1 MADKNKRKT
10 PPPARTP
17 EGRMNQLINYAVDLA
32 EQKLINGTASSQI
45 ISLLL
50 NLATT
55 KAQLELERM
64 RSDILLK
71 EAKVKEIKSGEELK
85 EQYKNVIAAM
95 REYRGE
101 DEDIFDEEFED
112 E

>member
-1 MADKNKRKT
+1 MAEKTKRKA

-17 EGRMNQLINYAVDLA
+17 DGRMNQLINRAVDLA
-32 EQKLINGTASSQI
+32 EQKLIDGTASSQI

-50 NLATT
+50 NLATKKT
-55 KAQLELERM
+55 ELELERI

-71 EAKVKEIKSGEELK
+71 EAKVREIKSGEEIKTL
-85 EQYKNVIAAM
+85 YNNAIAAM

-101 DEDIFDEEFED
+101 EEDIYEEYED

>member
-1 MADKNKRKT
+1 MAEKSKRKT

-17 EGRMNQLINYAVDLA
+17 EGRENQLINLAVDLA
-32 EQKLINGTASSQI
+32 EKKLRDGTASSQI
-45 ISLLL
+45 ITLLL

-55 KAQLELERM
+55 KTQLELKRVE
-64 RSDILLK
+64 SDILLK
-71 EAKVKEIKSGEELK
+71 EAKVREIQSGEEMK
-85 EQYKNVIAAM
+85 ELYQNAIAAM

-101 DEDIFDEEFED
+101 EEDIYEEFED